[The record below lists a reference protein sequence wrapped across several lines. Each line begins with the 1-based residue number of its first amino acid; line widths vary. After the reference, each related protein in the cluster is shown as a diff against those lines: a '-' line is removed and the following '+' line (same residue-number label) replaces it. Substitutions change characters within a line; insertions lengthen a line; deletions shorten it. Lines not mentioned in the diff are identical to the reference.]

1 MTPPPI
7 RPLSELNT
15 VNWKAYRHAYGP
27 ASDIPKLLREMA
39 EELPKAAIK
48 ALQQLENSI
57 FHQGIAPA
65 DEVVLA
71 LLPFLLELILHGP
84 AAQRARLLEMLAE
97 MLQSM
102 KDFRAYSWPEGYQPP
117 EWQELERQLLALGPL
132 LLPLLGGEDTAL
144 AIAAGQYFNVRAWYK
159 GRPYAGRI
167 AEIEGLANEEVREAV
182 LAHAVEV
189 WGSAPLDDN
198 PLKAKAD

>member
-1 MTPPPI
+1 MLPTP
-7 RPLSELNT
+7 RPLSELST

-27 ASDIPKLLREMA
+27 ASDIPKLLRAIA
-39 EELPKAAIK
+39 EAPTVGNAQEVNW
-48 ALQQLENSI
+48 LENRI

-65 DEVVLA
+65 HKVVLVT
-71 LLPFLLELILHGP
+71 LPFLLGLILESTSPH
-84 AAQRARLLEMLAE
+84 RARLLEMIAE
-97 MLQSM
+97 MLHSM
-102 KDFRAYSWPEGYQPP
+102 KDFRGHNWPKGYQPP

-132 LLPLLGGEDTAL
+132 LLPLLEGEDTAL

-167 AEIEGLANEEVREAV
+167 AEIEGLPEGEVREAM

-189 WGSAPLDDN
+189 WG
-198 PLKAKAD
+198 